1 MVPKPVAQYPFDPRH
16 TSLLLLFSQVET
28 GGVEVYPIANDNTSH
43 APGAYRIQNLTPHKI
58 ALLIN
63 KQTYEFTPSQFQ
75 VIAPPPP
82 PKRTIKIDPNATVD
96 SLNQGEVETV
106 PEVETDDKDL
116 VTVTVPDKIPVQM
129 VVLLTGQWQP
139 AYNRKWL
146 YRPDI
151 RTYVFAHV
159 KNNNVMLKQF
169 VEFLR

>member
-1 MVPKPVAQYPFDPRH
+1 M
-16 TSLLLLFSQVET
+16 
-28 GGVEVYPIANDNTSH
+28 
-43 APGAYRIQNLTPHKI
+43 
-58 ALLIN
+58 
-63 KQTYEFTPSQFQ
+63 
-75 VIAPPPP
+75 
-82 PKRTIKIDPNATVD
+82 
-96 SLNQGEVETV
+96 ETV

-129 VVLLTGQWQP
+129 VVLLNGQWQP